1 MNDFDEEKGGL
12 RRGQTH
18 RVATYEFK
26 IFKGAAD
33 IKLELWFKGK
43 KRSVEKSIKVDWS
56 HELTLDEVS

>member
-12 RRGQTH
+12 LRGQTH

-33 IKLELWFKGK
+33 IKLELWFRGK
-43 KRSVEKSIKVDWS
+43 KRSVEKSIQVNWS